1 MNDIALVFRALA
13 AARMHSSPSVCFFR
27 VRAADIADALR
38 AKDLQEPGAWATGE
52 GLEGRNEGWKR
63 KDGIL
68 DTHTRTRH
76 RLDRLTTTST

>member
-38 AKDLQEPGAWATGE
+38 AKDLQEPGAWATGSFIVSRDRTGE
-52 GLEGRNEGWKR
+52 GLEGRKEG
-63 KDGIL
+63 
-68 DTHTRTRH
+68 
-76 RLDRLTTTST
+76 